1 MKENILTRVINR
13 FRARINIESNLKALF
28 MEELE
33 NSGDKGY
40 AIIEDKKVLAT
51 LYPYTSERDALL
63 VGIDDNRIADILN
76 ISYKDN
82 DLVSALGYPE
92 RSTYITDRVEISSGI
107 FIKIMFYLKN
117 INQHSH
123 WMYSK
128 SREVETIESPT
139 ENVGIFIVTD
149 YDDINKEI
157 FKDVSSAMVDSQ
169 GKEENDEQ

>member
-1 MKENILTRVINR
+1 MEENILTRVINR

-40 AIIEDKKVLAT
+40 AIIEDKKVLTT
-51 LYPYTSERDALL
+51 LHPYTSDIDALL
-63 VGIDDNRIADILN
+63 VGIDDNRIMDILN
-76 ISYKDN
+76 TSYKSN
-82 DLVSALGYPE
+82 DLTSVLGYPE
-92 RSTYITDRVEISSGI
+92 RSTYITDRIEISSGI

-117 INQHSH
+117 INQHSP

-128 SREVETIESPT
+128 SREVVTLESPT

-169 GKEENDEQ
+169 CKEENDE

>member
-1 MKENILTRVINR
+1 MEENILTRVINR

-40 AIIEDKKVLAT
+40 AIIEDKKVLAA
-51 LYPYTSERDALL
+51 LHPYTSDIDELL
-63 VGIDDNRIADILN
+63 VGIDDEHIMDILN
-76 ISYKDN
+76 TSYNSN
-82 DLVSALGYPE
+82 DLTSVLGYPE
-92 RSTYITDRVEISSGI
+92 RPTYITDRIEISSGI